1 VRQAQIQDGTG
12 PNTLFRKATRP
23 ASFFYSRL
31 SPNPFLQ
38 LHSYEIT
45 PKFLSILDKLTY
57 IKLPVWINLPRLTPS
72 KVSGT
77 TQNYLLRR
85 SGTPFCY
92 KKMLFQHQKPSNTR
106 VKAPD
111 GPRSLLLGLFG
122 RMGSFRT
129 NICTFLGHSLE

>member
-1 VRQAQIQDGTG
+1 
-12 PNTLFRKATRP
+12 
-23 ASFFYSRL
+23 
-31 SPNPFLQ
+31 
-38 LHSYEIT
+38 
-45 PKFLSILDKLTY
+45 LDKLTY
-57 IKLPVWINLPRLTPS
+57 IKLPVWINLPRLTLS
-72 KVSGT
+72 KVSDT

-92 KKMLFQHQKPSNTR
+92 KKMLFQHQKPSNTP

-129 NICTFLGHSLE
+129 NICTFLGRSLE